1 VLVGR
6 VAQATD
12 VDFGAM
18 RQDSARV
25 RVGAKSPFTMILAHP
40 RVSDAAEWQIVNR
53 RLKGAVVNVGI
64 ARARRAQNL
73 FGYRAVLGE
82 QIQTQRAGTC
92 VNELDH
98 FLNAIDF
105 QTGKIGPKI
114 SSCIAGESGETFVS
128 TVGAMKRSFRSCWP
142 PWKIV
147 PLSRSFTRRS
157 K

>member
-1 VLVGR
+1 QDPIVVVGR

-12 VDFGAM
+12 VDLRAM
-18 RQDSARV
+18 RQNPARV
-25 RVGAKSPFTMILAHP
+25 GVCAESPFTMIFAHP

-64 ARARRAQNL
+64 ARTRRAQDL
-73 FGYRAVLGE
+73 FGYSAVLGE

-105 QTGKIGPKI
+105 QDWQDR
-114 SSCIAGESGETFVS
+114 AEDF
-128 TVGAMKRSFRSCWP
+128 
-142 PWKIV
+142 
-147 PLSRSFTRRS
+147 LLHRRS
-157 K
+157 VRRNVRQDGWSDETLLSPLLDDVQSRTASEP